1 MKKNRLTMV
10 FIFIGMLIT
19 IGIGQTPGDNT
30 AFGIVW
36 SDSDTTAFENHWQ
49 GDLTGPFDFDGD
61 GKNEFI
67 SLLCDASLATT
78 LGDVDPEKNAVLSL
92 VEATGTGDYVTVWS
106 YRWAPITNF
115 SYGNGQRSVAVGD
128 LDGDGNQEIVVGLE
142 AGVGLPD
149 IWIFEASMAG
159 VFPAYPTA
167 TIFADQI
174 GLAGTTYDTGRWS
187 FEPFSLISDLDGDGN
202 EEYVSTAASGLA
214 IIELAGG
221 TFTADP
227 IWNVEYLNTTNFIKT
242 WSITKTDLDQ
252 DGTPELCMASVGG
265 NANWSRPN
273 FLILESTG
281 TDAYAILVNL
291 NGDNLPT
298 AFSGANGTFV
308 EADFDAATDSHS
320 ELYITDT
327 QGQLWLFDI
336 GVYGSIAAA
345 DSNYFYLLNTFN
357 WQVGDWQGTE
367 MVAGNL
373 DGNDGG
379 DLYIAGGFRG
389 NVWDVEYVG
398 GSVNSG
404 ISYMY
409 YTMVDT
415 NDALV
420 SLGNFRPMRLAIVGD
435 NALAVQ
441 SVNTTGNPTMYVVEW
456 GPSAVISVQGE
467 SSLPTDYRLKSNYPN
482 PFNPATMIQYD
493 LKETG
498 NVSINIFNI
507 KGQLIRTLVNEMKES
522 GSHQRIWDGKTNSG
536 ISATTGIYLAVMQ
549 VNDFR
554 TSIKVTLMK

>member
-1 MKKNRLTMV
+1 MAFL
-10 FIFIGMLIT
+10 FIGMLIT
-19 IGIGQTPGDNT
+19 IAIGQTSGDNT

-36 SDSDTTAFENHWQ
+36 ADSDTTAFENHWQ
-49 GDLTGPFDFDGD
+49 GDLAGPFDFDSD
-61 GKNEFI
+61 GNHEFV

-78 LGDVDPEKNAVLSL
+78 LGDVDPEKNAVLAV
-92 VEATGTGDYVTVWS
+92 VEATGTGDYAIVWS

-115 SYGNGQRSVAVGD
+115 GYGNGQRSVAVGD
-128 LDGDGNQEIVVGLE
+128 LDGDTNPEIVVGLE

-149 IWIFEASMAG
+149 IWIFEASAAG
-159 VFPAYPTA
+159 VFPNYPTT

-214 IIELAGG
+214 IIELASG

-227 IWNVEYLNTTNFIKT
+227 VWNVEYLNTTNFIKC
-242 WSITKTDLDQ
+242 WSITLTDLDQ

-265 NANWSRPN
+265 NADWSRPN

-281 TDAYAILVNL
+281 TDAYAIASNLV
-291 NGDNLPT
+291 GANLPS
-298 AFSGANGTFV
+298 AFTGANGTFV
-308 EADFDAATDSHS
+308 EADFDASTDSDS
-320 ELYITDT
+320 ELYLTDT
-327 QGQLWLFDI
+327 KGQLWVLDI
-336 GVYGSIAAA
+336 GIHGSLAAV
-345 DSNYFYLLNTFN
+345 DSNSFFLLNTFS
-357 WQVGDWQGTE
+357 WQTGDWQGTE

-373 DGNDGG
+373 DGTDGG
-379 DLYIAGGFRG
+379 DLYIAGGFKG

-398 GSVNSG
+398 GSVYEG
-404 ISYMY
+404 ISYQY

-415 NDALV
+415 NDAVV
-420 SLGNFRPMRLAIVGD
+420 SGGNFRPHRLALVG

-441 SVNTTGNPTMYVVEW
+441 SINTTGYSTMYVVEW
-456 GPSAVISVQGE
+456 GPIDVISVVNE
-467 SSLPTDYRLKSNYPN
+467 SGRPTEYRLKSNYPN

-507 KGQLIRTLVNEMKES
+507 KGQLIRTLVNEWKES
-522 GSHQRIWDGKTNSG
+522 GSHQIIWDGKTNSG
-536 ISATTGIYLAVMQ
+536 ISATTGVYMTVMQ
-549 VNDFR
+549 VNDYR
-554 TSIKVTLMK
+554 TSIKVALIR